1 MTVRHGDTT
10 TAVAI
15 KCFGGIDGQGTW
27 TAASRPLMRSEQLR
41 QRWKGVADTPG
52 ARIAVP
58 CRGFSEWTHDF
69 FVPPV
74 PGAVFYLAAL
84 RYQGGFAF
92 LTRDSSGFAP
102 LEFHHRTLI
111 ALDEAGAVAWAS
123 SVGDDLSALD
133 TTINGASC
141 RRRQRD
147 DDRGAPPAL
156 DNEGE
161 IAKFVTLRFLACHLP
176 RAPLATVFKV
186 PKDEEGNVKKDQANE
201 MYEKRK
207 AFFAVWERLHQLI
220 AQAITQAKN
229 KYNRMNATARA
240 ASIIR

>member
-1 MTVRHGDTT
+1 MCRIPKRVEAYAPRGGAGGGAAEVTLRHGDTT

-15 KCFGGIDGQGTW
+15 KCFGGIDGQATW
-27 TAASRPLMRSEQLR
+27 AAASRPLMRSERLR
-41 QRWKGVADTPG
+41 QRWKAVADTPG

-69 FVPPV
+69 YVPPV

-133 TTINGASC
+133 TTIGRPMRHASHTSA
-141 RRRQRD
+141 R
-147 DDRGAPPAL
+147 
-156 DNEGE
+156 
-161 IAKFVTLRFLACHLP
+161 
-176 RAPLATVFKV
+176 
-186 PKDEEGNVKKDQANE
+186 
-201 MYEKRK
+201 
-207 AFFAVWERLHQLI
+207 
-220 AQAITQAKN
+220 
-229 KYNRMNATARA
+229 TAD
-240 ASIIR
+240 

>member
-1 MTVRHGDTT
+1 MPSPPLSLLCPSPIEVTLRHGDTT

-111 ALDEAGAVAWAS
+111 ALDEAGAVAWVTAVIPARHISSQVKTSAHLDSAHLLLTPRPDGGAGVFSHAAAAMALPAS
-123 SVGDDLSALD
+123 QGYADVFLWDQVLSEESRAL
-133 TTINGASC
+133 
-141 RRRQRD
+141 
-147 DDRGAPPAL
+147 
-156 DNEGE
+156 
-161 IAKFVTLRFLACHLP
+161 
-176 RAPLATVFKV
+176 
-186 PKDEEGNVKKDQANE
+186 
-201 MYEKRK
+201 
-207 AFFAVWERLHQLI
+207 
-220 AQAITQAKN
+220 
-229 KYNRMNATARA
+229 
-240 ASIIR
+240 

>member
-1 MTVRHGDTT
+1 MTLRHGDTT

-58 CRGFSEWTHDF
+58 CQGFSEWTHDF

-133 TTINGASC
+133 TTINGALVEGLRLQPPIDEILG
-141 RRRQRD
+141 RRLAVALEEDSEGSTRIRTN
-147 DDRGAPPAL
+147 DR
-156 DNEGE
+156 
-161 IAKFVTLRFLACHLP
+161 
-176 RAPLATVFKV
+176 
-186 PKDEEGNVKKDQANE
+186 
-201 MYEKRK
+201 
-207 AFFAVWERLHQLI
+207 ERED
-220 AQAITQAKN
+220 
-229 KYNRMNATARA
+229 RR
-240 ASIIR
+240 